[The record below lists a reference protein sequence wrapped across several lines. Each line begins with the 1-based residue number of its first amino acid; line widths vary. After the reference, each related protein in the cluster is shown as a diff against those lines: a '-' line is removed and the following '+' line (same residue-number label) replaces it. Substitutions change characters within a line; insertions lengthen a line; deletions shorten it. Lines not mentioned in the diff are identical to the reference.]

1 MATHDDEDESAGVI
15 AGVLGGIVLCAVAV
29 IYAGGGLVRMP
40 QAVAAVE
47 IAPIGE
53 PLAKVYFDVGQAK
66 LLDADQGV
74 VARTMDA
81 MAAKPSAIVLLS
93 GFHDP
98 SGNAQ
103 QNAVLAKQRAEAVR
117 DALIAGGVDGKRIK
131 LRRPETTLGS
141 GSPQEGRRVEIRV
154 Q

>member
-81 MAAKPSAIVLLS
+81 MVAKPSAIVLLS